1 MEFYSSALVL
11 MFILGSTRSLSISTE
26 LEILTDCEE
35 TTILYGSC
43 AENITKLEETH
54 NMLIKV
60 LHKERRR
67 SADFLKRN
75 SEKKSYIFHLR
86 KQIRF
91 FKKKS
96 KKLEGEIDE
105 IIDYYTNSTS
115 DYQSYAD
122 FEINWGWNQ
131 GKFTFLKLAV
141 LISSIKSRSF
151 TVFCR
156 TQIHSN
162 PRLILFQTFVRVRR

>member
-1 MEFYSSALVL
+1 
-11 MFILGSTRSLSISTE
+11 MFILGSSTTRSLSFSTE
-26 LEILTDCEE
+26 LQILADCEE
-35 TTILYGSC
+35 TSLNLYGSC

-67 SADFLKRN
+67 SADFYKRN
-75 SEKKSYIFHLR
+75 IEKKSYIFHLR

-105 IIDYYTNSTS
+105 IIDYYSRFYMTCHVIFFSGAPKR
-115 DYQSYAD
+115 DQ
-122 FEINWGWNQ
+122 
-131 GKFTFLKLAV
+131 LK
-141 LISSIKSRSF
+141 K
-151 TVFCR
+151 
-156 TQIHSN
+156 
-162 PRLILFQTFVRVRR
+162 PRA